1 MRKIFRFRNL
11 LIVAAIGGVVAVVV
25 SRRSAVAPQAYP
37 DPWVAPTTPA
47 TTSTATT
54 GAEAA
59 EAFTSNGVASAA
71 TDSESAD
78 S

>member
-11 LIVAAIGGVVAVVV
+11 LIVAVIGGVVAVVV

-37 DPWVAPTTPA
+37 DPWLAPA
-47 TTSTATT
+47 TTAPTSAATT
-54 GAEAA
+54 GAKAA
-59 EAFTSNGVASAA
+59 EPFTSNGVASAA
-71 TDSESAD
+71 TDGEPAD